1 MKSTPA
7 PTAASLAPLLD
18 DAERIL
24 TTGMPRAVARA
35 IIDLA
40 RRGAGLDDAPTVLR
54 STGAAPGSLD
64 RDELLT
70 TREAAERL
78 RVSEKQIYRLVSQGR
93 LKRYGIGRQHKFH
106 ATDLA
111 DLLTRSTPASRATRA
126 ARLAHE
132 ERRAS

>member
-1 MKSTPA
+1 MKSTSVPA
-7 PTAASLAPLLD
+7 ASSLAPLLD

-24 TTGMPRAVARA
+24 ATGMPPAIARA

-40 RRGAGLDDAPTVLR
+40 RRGAGIDREITTRRKTVAMD
-54 STGAAPGSLD
+54 SADGGD
-64 RDELLT
+64 LLT
-70 TREAAERL
+70 TREAADRL

-93 LKRYGIGRQHKFH
+93 LKRYGVGRQHKFH

-111 DLLTRSTPASRATRA
+111 ELLARSAPGALATRA

-132 ERRAS
+132 DRRAS

>member
-7 PTAASLAPLLD
+7 LAASSLALLLD

-24 TTGMPRAVARA
+24 ATGMPPAIARA

-40 RRGAGLDDAPTVLR
+40 RRGAAIDREFATPRKTVAMGSTDD
-54 STGAAPGSLD
+54 GD
-64 RDELLT
+64 LLT
-70 TREAAERL
+70 TREAADRL

-93 LKRYGIGRQHKFH
+93 LKRYGVGRQHKFH

-111 DLLTRSTPASRATRA
+111 DLLARSAPGALATRA
-126 ARLAHE
+126 ARLAQD
-132 ERRAS
+132 RRAS

>member
-1 MKSTPA
+1 MKPTHA
-7 PTAASLAPLLD
+7 PTATSLAPLLD

-24 TTGMPRAVARA
+24 ATGMPPAIARA

-40 RRGAGLDDAPTVLR
+40 RRGADISADI
-54 STGAAPGSLD
+54 AAPRRAATTD
-64 RDELLT
+64 CADAVDLLT
-70 TREAAERL
+70 TREAADRL

-93 LKRYGIGRQHKFH
+93 LKRYGFGRQHKFH

-111 DLLTRSTPASRATRA
+111 DLLARSAPGALATRA

-132 ERRAS
+132 DRRAS

>member
-7 PTAASLAPLLD
+7 LAASNLAPLLD

-24 TTGMPRAVARA
+24 ATDMPPEIARA

-40 RRGAGLDDAPTVLR
+40 RRGAAIDREFATPDRTVAMD
-54 STGAAPGSLD
+54 SADGGD
-64 RDELLT
+64 LLT
-70 TREAAERL
+70 TREAADRL

-93 LKRYGIGRQHKFH
+93 LKRYGVGRQHKFH

-111 DLLTRSTPASRATRA
+111 DLLARSAPGVLATRA
-126 ARLAHE
+126 GRLAHDL
-132 ERRAS
+132 RAS